1 MYSMGFA
8 NLGYSPQKR
17 VYRPVAEGNTSRSGP
32 TMVTSSAG
40 NTRGD
45 YTRTG
50 ERKLTGLMKDGVNSA
65 SRYYLR
71 FRDAYRQAAIDLTLG
86 QPVPESIFVP
96 SSEVDEIDGSEIS
109 EKEENLK
116 MIIEDCKKMLIV
128 EPELCL
134 GGWALVNADPVEGD
148 SDQQDMDI
156 ILLLSQR
163 SVYVAWYD
171 DEIEQVTRYQ
181 RIYLE
186 DIDKIEIGME
196 PAVFKSKHPCLRLT
210 YHHQDGEGLIH
221 MFRLP
226 ANRFF
231 NNKSTA
237 VQTNEDARDSLKVIA
252 ETFKSAQLIMSM
264 ELEVVEKL
272 KLEKKKATT
281 HPDIV
286 DILKQ
291 QHENSLA
298 SISLPRDISA
308 DMNSSITEDTGM
320 TTLHPETTAGKPE
333 ATTARSKS
341 PLDFLNSL
349 PKPNLTS
356 ATARFSFP
364 KPNLKVNLQNLNLMK
379 RIKRIRDGD
388 DKDDEDEVDIM
399 EETSKDV
406 VLDSC
411 GILASSPNQIILS
424 SMHLKAENK
433 RNSAHLEHP
442 HSRHESGL
450 NSEDAAPQ
458 RRAFNFDDME
468 SNTFVRLDLVNNTST
483 LKDTEQQD
491 EIDGHSKPNITK
503 HTNTIWSSHE
513 RQQLDREGVLIY
525 SDNKDDEE
533 DYTVMRSEEV
543 QAILD
548 KCHQLH
554 HPHMK
559 TSLSDT
565 TLSMSILPVT
575 DDSAA
580 GIASKIDNRD
590 SGIVS
595 RFKMKMSNLSKPMS
609 RMSETFIPGT
619 NIRKS
624 QRAIEVFEQLMKEQ
638 NPGECKTCFMF
649 I

>member
-1 MYSMGFA
+1 FRKLGLLPPEESLPSSCRKTYQQIWA
-8 NLGYSPQKR
+8 NNGD
-17 VYRPVAEGNTSRSGP
+17 VISRQY
-32 TMVTSSAG
+32 AG
-40 NTRGD
+40 TAALKGD

-96 SSEVDEIDGSEIS
+96 SSEGDDIDACEIS
-109 EKEENLK
+109 DKEENLK

-128 EPELCL
+128 EPELCH
-134 GGWALVNADPVEGD
+134 GGWALVNADPSEGD

-171 DEIEQVTRYQ
+171 DEAEQVTRYQ

-186 DIDKIEIGME
+186 DVDRIEIGME
-196 PAVFKSKHPCLRLT
+196 PARFTSKHLCLRLI
-210 YHHQDGEGLIH
+210 YHHQEGEGLFH
-221 MFRLP
+221 MFRVP

-231 NNKSTA
+231 NNKSIA
-237 VQTNEDARDSLKVIA
+237 IQTQEDARDHLRIIA
-252 ETFKSAQLIMSM
+252 DTFKNAQQIMGM
-264 ELEVVEKL
+264 ELEIVEKP
-272 KLEKKKATT
+272 KLDKKKATA

-286 DILKQ
+286 DILQQ

-308 DMNSSITEDTGM
+308 DMSSSITEDPGM
-320 TTLHPETTAGKPE
+320 ARLQPDATAGTSDAVPI
-333 ATTARSKS
+333 RSKS
-341 PLDFLNSL
+341 PLDFLSSL
-349 PKPNLTS
+349 PRPNLTA
-356 ATARFSFP
+356 ATSRFSFP

-379 RIKRIRDGD
+379 KIRRIKDNEEQQ
-388 DKDDEDEVDIM
+388 EDSEVDIID
-399 EETSKDV
+399 ETTKDV

-433 RNSAHLEHP
+433 RNSSHMESS
-442 HSRHESGL
+442 HSNFEPMIEEGSSRK
-450 NSEDAAPQ
+450 
-458 RRAFNFDDME
+458 AFNFEDME
-468 SNTFVRLDLVNNTST
+468 SNSYVRLDHVNSGTNLLSS
-483 LKDTEQQD
+483 TEQDMNHTVQ
-491 EIDGHSKPNITK
+491 PNVLRYSTGSNWK
-503 HTNTIWSSHE
+503 EMKLGT
-513 RQQLDREGVLIY
+513 EGVLSY
-525 SDNKDDEE
+525 TEDKEEEEDEE
-533 DYTVMRSEEV
+533 DYTSMKEV

-565 TLSMSILPVT
+565 TISMNLVSVP
-575 DDSAA
+575 DD
-580 GIASKIDNRD
+580 GPGVSKADNRE
-590 SGIVS
+590 SGLMS
-595 RFKMKMSNLSKPMS
+595 RLKLKVSNLSRPSSKVTDS
-609 RMSETFIPGT
+609 LIPGT

-624 QRAIEVFEQLMKEQ
+624 QRALEVFEQLLKEQ